1 MDLITQVLS
10 STTLQVDLMTL
21 DFIMWFMNHLTGRF
35 ETWHL
40 SLESEALL
48 IRALIRILH
57 IPEQDI
63 TSHGII
69 RHTMKTLINLTK
81 CESKVFGR
89 ADSRSHFALEQ
100 IVQYEYEAQN

>member
-1 MDLITQVLS
+1 MKFKVMDLLTQVLA

-21 DFIMWFMNHLTGRF
+21 DFIMWFMRHLTGRF

-40 SLESEALL
+40 SQESEAPL

-57 IPEQDI
+57 IAEQDM

-69 RHTMKTLINLTK
+69 RHTIKTLINLTK
-81 CESKVFGR
+81 CESRVFGR
-89 ADSRSHFALEQ
+89 ADSRSDFALEQ
-100 IVQYEYEAQN
+100 IV